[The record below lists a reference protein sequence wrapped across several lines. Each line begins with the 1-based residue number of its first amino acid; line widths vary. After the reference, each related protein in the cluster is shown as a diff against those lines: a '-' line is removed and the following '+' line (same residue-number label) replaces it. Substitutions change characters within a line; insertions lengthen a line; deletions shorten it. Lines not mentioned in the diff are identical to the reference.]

1 MGIITQAAGGDQQ
14 LMEYIKGKIPSLKEE
29 FLKSAMEAE
38 AERRADVE
46 GMIDMPM
53 MSREEQL
60 EAGVAEAGRTVNV
73 EYVENAEKRFNDAFI
88 AHEAGEISDSELEI
102 HRKELDK
109 AQKTYQ
115 QATQV
120 AQERLDAWKKTQPT
134 KPAEL
139 TRDQKRAFALQ
150 RIRPSAFGGVPT
162 TQQFGSY
169 LEQQGIPQ
177 LMQEF
182 EQTPAYRDSQ
192 QRDIDLKEMQIEEEA
207 RAADIARRKSL
218 RQSGRTFMRV

>member
-1 MGIITQAAGGDQQ
+1 MQ
-14 LMEYIKGKIPSLKEE
+14 YIAGKIPSLKEE
-29 FLKSAMEAE
+29 FLKSAREAE

-218 RQSGRTFMRV
+218 RQSGRIVMRV